1 MRGAKARRALDAKRL
16 LKMVAW
22 LEPSQSTMQI
32 YADTVAQVQAMA
44 PGLGLAASPA
54 QRQGNIKRLTPL
66 IELVLLRRI
75 ASRVEFDPSDADF
88 AAFAERFKWEPAGL
102 ASELTAMMSE
112 RDEMAVPR

>member
-1 MRGAKARRALDAKRL
+1 MKSIKRKKEFDAKRL

-44 PGLGLAASPA
+44 PGLGLARTSA

-66 IELVLLRRI
+66 VELVLLRRI

-88 AAFAERFKWEPAGL
+88 IAFAERFKWEPAGL